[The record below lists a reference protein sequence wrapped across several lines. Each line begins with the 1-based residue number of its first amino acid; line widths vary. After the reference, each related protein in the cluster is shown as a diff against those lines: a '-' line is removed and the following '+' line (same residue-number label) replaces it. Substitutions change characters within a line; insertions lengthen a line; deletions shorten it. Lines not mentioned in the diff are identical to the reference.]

1 MPEKN
6 SLGNDVI
13 RNDDSPSN
21 REDELRKLF
30 YALRRDRRSSDS
42 CFCDDDDD
50 DNDYDDNDGLE

>member
-13 RNDDSPSN
+13 NNDDSPSN

-30 YALRRDRRSSDS
+30 YEIRRSRRSDF
-42 CFCDDDDD
+42 CFCDDDEDDDD
-50 DNDYDDNDGLE
+50 DNDGLD

>member
-6 SLGNDVI
+6 SLNGNDVI
-13 RNDDSPSN
+13 NDDSPSN

-42 CFCDDDDD
+42 CFCDDDYEDE
-50 DNDYDDNDGLE
+50 DDNDGLE